1 MFLKGESYVR
11 LVSVPKRLGPFVRGS
26 LFYEVMTEPGVTR
39 FVPLKYLGG
48 VVGYDP
54 RGSRRDMEECLT
66 SADRLFKEGRRGEWV
81 EFSTGLIVSGESLKS
96 H

>member
-66 SADRLFKEGRRGEWV
+66 SADRLFKEVRRGEWV

-96 H
+96 L